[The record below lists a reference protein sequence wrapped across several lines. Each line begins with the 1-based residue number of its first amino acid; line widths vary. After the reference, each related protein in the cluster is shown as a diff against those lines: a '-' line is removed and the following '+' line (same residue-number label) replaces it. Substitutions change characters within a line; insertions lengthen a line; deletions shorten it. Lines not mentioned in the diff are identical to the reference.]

1 MPAILPRARMAS
13 LCLLVAFPFL
23 MAYAAMSDILTMTI
37 PNRLSAALVAA
48 FAVLAVAAGLGW
60 GQAAE
65 HAGAGLL
72 VLAVGFALFSAGVI
86 GGGDA
91 KLAAATALWLG
102 YGSLLDY
109 VVIAS
114 VFGGVMALAILAIRR
129 HPLPGFAVAW
139 PFALHLHDR
148 SVGMP
153 YGVALAAS
161 ALVTCPSAPLWR
173 LALAG

>member
-1 MPAILPRARMAS
+1 M
-13 LCLLVAFPFL
+13 
-23 MAYAAMSDILTMTI
+23 LT
-37 PNRLSAALVAA
+37 
-48 FAVLAVAAGLGW
+48 
-60 GQAAE
+60 
-65 HAGAGLL
+65 
-72 VLAVGFALFSAGVI
+72 VGFALFSAGVI

-114 VFGGVMALAILAIRR
+114 VFGGVMALAILAMRR

-148 SVGMP
+148 SVGIALRRRSRGLRP
-153 YGVALAAS
+153 RHVPLRPALAPRPGGLNGTNGTRRHSIRFGTGTTAHQGGTPAPAFGIRVDRPAS
-161 ALVTCPSAPLWR
+161 IAANR
-173 LALAG
+173 

>member
-1 MPAILPRARMAS
+1 MAS

-23 MAYAAMSDILTMTI
+23 MAYAAMSDLLTMTI
-37 PNRLSAALVAA
+37 PNRVSAALVGA
-48 FAVLAVAAGLGW
+48 FAVLAVTGGLGW
-60 GQAAE
+60 AEIAE
-65 HAGAGLL
+65 HAVVFLL
-72 VLAVGFALFSAGVI
+72 VLAIGFALFSAGVI

-102 YGSLLDY
+102 YGPLLEY
-109 VVIAS
+109 VFNAAM
-114 VFGGVMALAILAIRR
+114 FGGALALGILAMRR
-129 HPLPGFAVAW
+129 HPLPGFAAAW

-173 LALAG
+173 LALPG

>member
-1 MPAILPRARMAS
+1 
-13 LCLLVAFPFL
+13 

-37 PNRLSAALVAA
+37 PNRVSAALVGA
-48 FAVLAVAAGLGW
+48 FTLLAVATGLDW
-60 GQAAE
+60 ALIAA

-72 VLAVGFALFSAGVI
+72 VLAIGFGLFSAGVI

-102 YGSLLDY
+102 SGPLLDY
-109 VVIAS
+109 VVNAS
-114 VFGGVMALAILAIRR
+114 MLGGVLALAILAMRR
-129 HPLPGFAVAW
+129 HPLPGFAAAW
-139 PFALHLHDR
+139 PFAVHLHDR

-161 ALVTCPSAPLWR
+161 ALVTCPSATLWR
-173 LALAG
+173 LALPG